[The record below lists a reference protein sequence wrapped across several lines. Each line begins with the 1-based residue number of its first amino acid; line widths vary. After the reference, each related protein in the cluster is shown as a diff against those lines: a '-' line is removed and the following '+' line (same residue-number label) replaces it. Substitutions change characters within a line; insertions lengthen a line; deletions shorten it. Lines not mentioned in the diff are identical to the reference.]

1 MPAIKSIKTRDY
13 ERNANFTRIRLTASF
28 HNPLLLDKSAPQ
40 ARYRPTLSGGHGLG
54 GLSKFG
60 ETDGCPCLWAG
71 ITALLCLG
79 PTTVQSVAYG
89 YQWEPVGVSVKIP
102 ASGIQPLQYGGEVG
116 QLACYQVADAFLVFE
131 LALYLEQL

>member
-1 MPAIKSIKTRDY
+1 MDY

-28 HNPLLLDKSAPQ
+28 HNPLLLDKPTPQ
-40 ARYRPTLSGGHGLG
+40 ARYRPTLLGGHGLG

-60 ETDGCPCLWAG
+60 ETDGCPCHWAW

-79 PTTVQSVAYG
+79 PTIVQSVAYG
-89 YQWEPVGVSVKIP
+89 YQSESGGASVKIP
-102 ASGIQPLQYGGEVG
+102 ASCIQPLQHGGEVG
-116 QLACYQVADAFLVFE
+116 QLAGDQVADAFLVFE

>member
-1 MPAIKSIKTRDY
+1 MNY

-60 ETDGCPCLWAG
+60 ETDGCPCHWAG
-71 ITALLCLG
+71 ITAVLFLTQPYSKSMAHGYQLG
-79 PTTVQSVAYG
+79 PA
-89 YQWEPVGVSVKIP
+89 GVNENPGFWYP
-102 ASGIQPLQYGGEVG
+102 APAAWG
-116 QLACYQVADAFLVFE
+116 
-131 LALYLEQL
+131 